1 MRKHEGGILT
11 ELGSVRLT
19 HFWSCARGSNSQ
31 HLLEQFPYAP
41 LLSEHQTPN
50 APCIPSSAHVA
61 SPVCNP
67 HAPRLKPQVVKDSPA
82 VISPCPLTHSG
93 IFQTAF
99 FFSFFSEHTES
110 HIPLQ
115 LSETLPTRPSLQ
127 PALSSPAGAFLTTV
141 SRGSGLGPAGLIAV
155 SCTQPWPLLS

>member
-61 SPVCNP
+61 SPVCTP
-67 HAPRLKPQVVKDSPA
+67 HAPRLKPEVVKDSPA
-82 VISPCPLTHSG
+82 AISPCPLTHSG
-93 IFQTAF
+93 IFQIAF
-99 FFSFFSEHTES
+99 FFFFLNTQNLTSLFSF
-110 HIPLQ
+110 Q
-115 LSETLPTRPSLQ
+115 RPC
-127 PALSSPAGAFLTTV
+127 PPGHHYN
-141 SRGSGLGPAGLIAV
+141 
-155 SCTQPWPLLS
+155 LLSPLPLELF